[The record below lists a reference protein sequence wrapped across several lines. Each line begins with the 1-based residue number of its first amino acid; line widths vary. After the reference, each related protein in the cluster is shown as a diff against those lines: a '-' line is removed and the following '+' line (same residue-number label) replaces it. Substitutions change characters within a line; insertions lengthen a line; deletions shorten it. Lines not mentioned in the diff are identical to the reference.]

1 MLLRKLIW
9 TNVKNISIPTFVKF
23 IEFEYETCM
32 MGK

>member
-9 TNVKNISIPTFVKF
+9 TNVKNILILTFVKF
-23 IEFEYETCM
+23 IEFECETCM